1 MAAPRTYTFPARA
14 EVGLARTA
22 TGTPS
27 EDDLMLQAAL
37 ARGYEDGLAQGREA
51 AGEALKS
58 AAEAARQQA
67 LDEGRDAGLAELRS
81 VVQALRAAL
90 DGNARARAALAEEA
104 EAFAVELALAA
115 VARLAAVDEV
125 RADFIKRA
133 IAAGLQTLSPQPPM
147 EILLNPADAAWAK
160 AELAD
165 LPVRADETIVPGS
178 VRIDAGRLL
187 VESGI
192 DQALEHIRCAVF
204 ATRARRERTRGT

>member
-1 MAAPRTYTFPARA
+1 MAAPRIYIFPARA
-14 EVGLARTA
+14 EVGLAGTA

-37 ARGYEDGLAQGREA
+37 ARGYEAGLVQGREA
-51 AGEALKS
+51 AGAALKS

-90 DGNARARAALAEEA
+90 DGNAQVRATLAEEA

-133 IAAGLQTLSPQPPM
+133 IATALQTLSPQPPT
-147 EILLNPADAAWAK
+147 EIVLNPADAAWAK

-165 LPVRADETIVPGS
+165 LPVRADETIAPGS

-192 DQALEHIRCAVF
+192 DQALEQIRSAVF
-204 ATRARRERTRGT
+204 ATRARRKRKRGT